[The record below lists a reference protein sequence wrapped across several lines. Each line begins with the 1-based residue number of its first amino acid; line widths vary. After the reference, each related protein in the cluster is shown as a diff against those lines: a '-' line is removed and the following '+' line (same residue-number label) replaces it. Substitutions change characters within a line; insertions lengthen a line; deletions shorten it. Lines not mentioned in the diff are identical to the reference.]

1 MKRIVYHF
9 HETAKTIARISIFF
23 VDSRLMQEAKLL
35 AQDCLPSIFALVS
48 LLENQS
54 EMDLVAKGPDVP
66 FSFDEAFLPSSTKSS
81 VDKNKSSSNL
91 DGIGSSLDNGEAVKS
106 EDRKSGSDRPKKSEF
121 KIREENEKIRKR
133 FFQKVDQAEYRKM
146 LDQRQ
151 QLPAWNE
158 RHTIIEAVE
167 SAQVVVISG
176 MTGCGKR

>member
-1 MKRIVYHF
+1 
-9 HETAKTIARISIFF
+9 
-23 VDSRLMQEAKLL
+23 MQEAKLL
-35 AQDCLPSIFALVS
+35 SQDFLPSIFALVS

-54 EMDLVAKGPDVP
+54 EMDLVASGPDVP

-81 VDKNKSSSNL
+81 VDKNKSSSNS
-91 DGIGSSLDNGEAVKS
+91 DGVGSGLENGDAPKS
-106 EDRKSGSDRPKKSEF
+106 DDRKSGSDRPKKSEF
-121 KIREENEKIRKR
+121 KIREENDKIRQR

-146 LDQRQ
+146 LDQRK

-158 RHTIIEAVE
+158 RQTIIEAVE